1 MFSTY
6 RLTPLCILIPREVPK
21 PVEGI
26 IREKSVCSR
35 VDNTVKSGIGEKG
48 VKGQEMRG
56 MKYRRNMP
64 GDLEPSVLL

>member
-1 MFSTY
+1 MSRTY
-6 RLTPLCILIPREVPK
+6 RLAPLCILIPHQVPK

-48 VKGQEMRG
+48 AKGQEM
-56 MKYRRNMP
+56 
-64 GDLEPSVLL
+64 